1 MVYKNKISDVGI
13 KLVDSNNA
21 AMQEIKVSNTVI
33 NEWEELIFDFSTRI
47 GLYPIEKD
55 QIVIFPDFDLTG
67 RTKDEIIYFDNVLF
81 EGYIEQQTT
90 WSCINSSCL
99 KQNNSFG
106 QFTDSVTCVIN
117 CIQTDIK
124 NSQQVKRVIKIY
136 DLLGV
141 EVKKI
146 RSKGVFFYLYS
157 DGIIKKVYSLK

>member
-1 MVYKNKISDVGI
+1 MG
-13 KLVDSNNA
+13 
-21 AMQEIKVSNTVI
+21 
-33 NEWEELIFDFSTRI
+33 
-47 GLYPIEKD
+47 
-55 QIVIFPDFDLTG
+55 
-67 RTKDEIIYFDNVLF
+67 
-81 EGYIEQQTT
+81 
-90 WSCINSSCL
+90 CINSSCL

-124 NSQQVKRVIKIY
+124 NSQVKVKRVIKIY

-157 DGIIKKVYSLK
+157 DSN